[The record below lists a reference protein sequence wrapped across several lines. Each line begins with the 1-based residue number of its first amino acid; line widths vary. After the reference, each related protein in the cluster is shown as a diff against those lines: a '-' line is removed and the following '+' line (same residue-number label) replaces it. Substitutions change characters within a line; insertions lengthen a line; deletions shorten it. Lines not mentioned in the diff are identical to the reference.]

1 MTAETDDTKT
11 IRLFALPAAVLI
23 NGVFGSLYAW
33 SVFVADL
40 ERDLGSLR
48 TGVSAVFSVS
58 IVCFTLGNIVAP
70 LLFGRARPALLTLFA
85 AALGTAGLA
94 LASLKNDFAT
104 LMIGYGVLFGFAA
117 GFAYNVALQS
127 AQHAL
132 PTKSGLANGI
142 AISAFAVGGIIAAQL
157 LSQHVALNGVRQ
169 TMWLL
174 GLTVAA
180 LVTVGSLLISL
191 SRISLPKQTWRS
203 SATDEAKILSI
214 SWLGFVLAAFAGLMT
229 IGHAAPIV
237 LRFGGTVEAA
247 ALAVSLLGLGNAI
260 GRMGAGALSDL
271 IGIRSIAGVA
281 HLTGVLGIIA
291 VLASPDGTGAVIA
304 VSLSGLAYGMASS
317 VYPSAVSIL
326 LGRAAFGRNFAILL
340 TAWGLAGLTGPY
352 IGGFLFDY
360 TSDYRVPLEIACVA
374 LIFALV
380 NAMRLPNETKRGR
393 RGTLVD
399 GNGRH

>member
-1 MTAETDDTKT
+1 MTTETADTSTK
-11 IRLFALPAAVLI
+11 RLFALPAAVLI

-40 ERDLGSLR
+40 EQDLGSLR

-58 IVCFTLGNIVAP
+58 IVCFTLGNITVP
-70 LLFGRARPALLTLFA
+70 FLFGRVQPAVLTLFA
-85 AALGTAGLA
+85 AILGAAGLA
-94 LASLKNDFAT
+94 VASFEHDFAT

-157 LSQHVALNGVRQ
+157 LSHQVALNGIRQ

-174 GLTVAA
+174 ALTVGAVGA
-180 LVTVGSLLISL
+180 WGSLLIAL
-191 SRISLPKQTWRS
+191 SRVGLPKQTWRS
-203 SATDEAKILSI
+203 SASDDGKILSI
-214 SWLGFVLAAFAGLMT
+214 SWLGFLLAAFAGLMT

-237 LRFGGTVEAA
+237 LRFGGTAEAA
-247 ALAVSLLGLGNAI
+247 ALGVSLLGLGNAI

-281 HLTGVLGIIA
+281 HLTGALGIVA
-291 VLASPDGTGAVIA
+291 VLASPDGPGAVIA

-317 VYPSAVSIL
+317 VYPSAVSIM
-326 LGRAAFGRNFAILL
+326 LGRAAFGRNFALLL

-352 IGGFLFDY
+352 LGGFLFDY
-360 TSDYRVPLEIACVA
+360 TSDYRIPLEIACIA
-374 LIFALV
+374 LILALV
-380 NAMRLPNETKRGR
+380 NAMRLPNETKRTL
-393 RGTLVD
+393 RGGLVD
-399 GNGRH
+399 GDGRR